1 MTKILIIGEFKD
13 AKLKANAGELLEAA
27 RQLGPDDIDG
37 ALLGPGSTE
46 AAQGFGAYGDGLV
59 HVLDGGDVPAY
70 SSDAFAAA
78 LAEVVSGYDYIV
90 ASHSFFGRDIAA
102 RLAAALGAPYL
113 SDATAFEVGSDA
125 VVATKP
131 LYAGKVIAKFRIGG
145 SGPKVITIRP
155 KVFAPLAADKNAAI
169 TVKQLAT
176 PSVYKSK
183 VTSVKAKEAGAI
195 DVKDADIII
204 TGGRGVGGPEGF
216 APLRDFAQA
225 IGCALGASRA
235 AVDAGWIE
243 HSHQVGQTGKVVN
256 PKLYIACGVS
266 GAIQHL
272 AGMQT
277 SRVIVAINSNESA
290 PIFKIAD
297 YGIVGDLFE
306 IVPELQRQILALR

>member
-1 MTKILIIGEFKD
+1 MAKVLIIGEFKD
-13 AKLKANAGELLEAA
+13 GKLKGNAGELIAAA
-27 RQLGPDDIDG
+27 RQLGDNVDA
-37 ALLGPGSTE
+37 ALLGPGSTG
-46 AAQGFGAYGDGLV
+46 AADGFGAYGVGTV
-59 HVLDGGDVPAY
+59 HVLDGGDVPTY
-70 SSDAFAAA
+70 SSDGFAAA
-78 LAEVVSGYDYIV
+78 LTETARGYDYVV
-90 ASHSFFGRDIAA
+90 ASHSFFGRDTAA
-102 RLAAALGAPYL
+102 RLAAALGGPFL
-113 SDATAFEVGSDA
+113 SDVTAFDGGGEVL
-125 VVATKP
+125 VAKKP
-131 LYAGKVIAKFRIGG
+131 LYAGKVTAKFRITG
-145 SGPKVITIRP
+145 SGTKVITIRP
-155 KVFAPLAADKNAAI
+155 KVFAPTAGDQSATVSTQALAAPAAF
-169 TVKQLAT
+169 
-176 PSVYKSK
+176 KSK
-183 VTSVKAKEAGAI
+183 VTSVQAKAAGAI

-306 IVPELQRQILALR
+306 IVPELQRQILAARG